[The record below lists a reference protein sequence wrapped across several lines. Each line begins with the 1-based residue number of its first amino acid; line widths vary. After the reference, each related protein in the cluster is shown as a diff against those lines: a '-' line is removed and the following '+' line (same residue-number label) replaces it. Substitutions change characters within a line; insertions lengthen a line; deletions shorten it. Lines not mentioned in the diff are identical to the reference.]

1 MLETSIGKKGW
12 IHYEKY
18 QFGTEI
24 VKIVK
29 IMNNLIHIISEFH
42 L

>member
-24 VKIVK
+24 VKI
-29 IMNNLIHIISEFH
+29 MNNLIHIISEFH